1 VSPSYSPTLGGV
13 HCAALW
19 YDPRALGRPIYRFG
33 YHAGHHDGWRTCPA
47 LGTELISVEGI
58 PRLVCPDHARQTRA
72 ATAAGLAGQLR
83 WRQ

>member
-1 VSPSYSPTLGGV
+1 VSPSFSPALGGV
-13 HCAALW
+13 PCAAMW
-19 YDPRALGRPIYRFG
+19 YDARSIGRPIHRGFTQ
-33 YHAGHHDGWRTCPA
+33 AVFHDGWRTCPA

-72 ATAAGLAGQLR
+72 AAAAGLTGQLR